1 MTSVAQPS
9 RREYFSGLITGAAVC
24 VAAFSMMGQGYS
36 KPGEGQRPQTPATG
50 SNPPVAIERDEYFVT
65 PGNDANSTARLW
77 RKSAG
82 KNTLDFLGEFQPTKT
97 SR

>member
-1 MTSVAQPS
+1 MSNATQPS
-9 RREYFSGLITGAAVC
+9 RREYLYGLITGAAVS

-36 KPGEGQRPQTPATG
+36 KPNEDKRPATPATG
-50 SNPPVAIERDEYFVT
+50 ASSPAVVERDEFYVT

-77 RKSAG
+77 RKPAG
-82 KNTLDFLGEFQPTKT
+82 RNSLEFLGEFQPTKT